1 MDEKKPESLPQAI
14 KQSVK
19 HKRPKDGLTA
29 AQRKTKKMWRWMQT
43 DPEYKKI
50 FDQLGEVDQRKI
62 RCYDSIKQERKILLK
77 ALGTLIDR
85 VRTAHMNKFDDF
97 HVARILEAVG
107 RILPAIDILKGDRPV
122 LNPDRL
128 IDIRFDEPYDY
139 LKTKKKVKKL
149 TKEEIV
155 KMFVT
160 FFIEY
165 QIGHEYPGADNGVY
179 ADTAAGMVTRALESV
194 DIDPT
199 DNDAVGRFLTEGP
212 NPFAL

>member
-1 MDEKKPESLPQAI
+1 MGENKPESLPQAI

-19 HKRPKDGLTA
+19 HKRPKDGLTT
-29 AQRKTKKMWRWMQT
+29 AQRKAKKMWRWMQT

-85 VRTAHMNKFDDF
+85 VRTAHMNKFDDY
-97 HVARILEAVG
+97 HVAHILEAVG
-107 RILPAIDILKGDRPV
+107 RILPAIDILKGDHPV

-128 IDIRFDEPYDY
+128 IDDY
-139 LKTKKKVKKL
+139 FKSKKKVKKL

-194 DIDPT
+194 GIDPT
-199 DNDAVGRFLTEGP
+199 NNDAVGRFLTEGP
-212 NPFAL
+212 NPFAI